1 MYPTASL
8 SGPYSLSEFERSVLS
23 TRARYPGHRFF
34 ALVDLAPHE
43 GLLKKLAQANDS
55 GARWKSLFDGTPEEA
70 LLDGAPLLIEMPI
83 RQSNKN
89 FLRTLVAA
97 ERSSPSVSWI
107 CSRLSLED
115 LFLHLQ
121 PFIDADMP
129 NGRKALFRFY
139 DPRILSAIRDGLGS
153 DPLGKTLFTP
163 TSEWWLWQSGNYRN
177 LLEGF
182 RHA

>member
-1 MYPTASL
+1 M
-8 SGPYSLSEFERSVLS
+8 SEFERSVLS
-23 TRARYPGHRFF
+23 ATARYPGHRFF
-34 ALVDLAPHE
+34 ALIDLAPHE
-43 GLLKKLAQANDS
+43 GLLKKLVRANDS
-55 GARWKSLFDGTPEEA
+55 GARWKSLFDGTPEES
-70 LLDGAPLLIEMPI
+70 LLDGAPILVELSTQPRHKALL
-83 RQSNKN
+83 RVLLS
-89 FLRTLVAA
+89 A
-97 ERSSPSVSWI
+97 ESASPSVTWI
-107 CSRLSLED
+107 CCRLSLED

-153 DPLGKTLFTP
+153 DPLGKALFTP